1 VSVAPVLKVP
11 PFSSLGII
19 LSYQCSNE
27 CRHCLYACSPGWED
41 WISDETLE
49 SLLSEISR
57 NSRFLEGVHIAG
69 GEPFIR
75 PDRLLRAVEAIS
87 AAGLP
92 IDTVETNAFWAT
104 QEGETEETLLRMK
117 KAGLP
122 AVLVSVSPFHQEF
135 IPLERADRLIRV
147 ASRVFGPGGVR
158 VYAEFFLQ
166 QLAQA
171 DPRFPIPF
179 EDYLETIGLEKAS
192 LDIADRYGLV
202 PNGRAPL
209 ELGILYARHSASYFE
224 GGTCA
229 AELTSPHHG
238 HIDLYGN
245 VITGLC
251 AGLSVGD
258 GRNLGAL
265 ASGMDLTARPVLRR
279 LHEGGAGALAAFASS
294 EYGFR
299 EDPEGYIAKCH
310 LCLEVRRH
318 LVRSGA
324 EFPELEPKGFYK
336 MLETGNHHESQITK

>member
-1 VSVAPVLKVP
+1 VTVAPVLKVP

-41 WISDETLE
+41 WISDETLDR
-49 SLLSEISR
+49 LLSEIAR
-57 NSRFLEGVHIAG
+57 NSRFLEGIHIAG

-75 PDRLLRAVEAIS
+75 PDRVVRAVEAVS

-92 IDTVETNAFWAT
+92 IDYIETNAFWARHD
-104 QEGETEETLLRMK
+104 GETEEILLRLK
-117 KAGLP
+117 EAGLP

-158 VYAEFFLQ
+158 VFTDFFLQ
-166 QLAQA
+166 QLAGA
-171 DPRFPIPF
+171 DHRYPVPF
-179 EDYLETIGLEKAS
+179 EDYLEAIGPEKAS

-209 ELGILYARHSASYFE
+209 ELGILYARHPASHFR
-224 GGTCA
+224 GGNCA

-238 HIDLYGN
+238 HVDLYGN

-251 AGLSVGD
+251 AGLSVGN

-265 ASGMDLTARPVLRR
+265 ASGTDLTTRPVLRR
-279 LHEGGAGALAAFASS
+279 LQEGGAGALADFASS
-294 EYGFR
+294 GYGFR

-310 LCLEVRRH
+310 LCLDVRRH
-318 LVRSGA
+318 LARSGA
-324 EFPELEPKGFYK
+324 EFPELEPKGFYH
-336 MLETGNHHESQITK
+336 MLEAGSSS